1 MNNPEINTK
10 RKLPRHV
17 EGRIML
23 GQLPLKNFFMMLP
36 IAAIIITVVI
46 IFLSKL
52 PVFIGVVLLG
62 IILLL
67 FTELANNE
75 TGGSILK
82 DMFKYLIRGDY
93 DFERINYGKP
103 TYKRFTRNKI
113 EK

>member
-52 PVFIGVVLLG
+52 SVFIGVVLLG

-82 DMFKYLIRGDY
+82 GMFKYLIRGDY